1 MVIGLNSFIAQFRDF
16 ADCYTVIGGAAC
28 DILMSEAGLEFRAT
42 KDVDMILVLEDP
54 GQFTG
59 FAERFWEYVRQ
70 GGYTC
75 GWKNS
80 DSVHFYRFTNPARP
94 EYPVQIELFSRM
106 PGYHLEVPNGII
118 PIHID
123 DQISSLSAILLDDEY
138 YTFMLQGRVQE
149 NGLMILRPE
158 YLIPFKMYA
167 WLDFARKAAA
177 TPSQQKQYETN
188 ARRII
193 TVWGPPVDDYAS
205 RIWNGLVG
213 QYYLPRWNHYY
224 ASRTSGR
231 PFEMDVWERH
241 WVEEGNHFYCPKT
254 TVDVASFA
262 IEIIKMAKNL

>member
-1 MVIGLNSFIAQFRDF
+1 MVIGLNSFISHFRDF

-42 KDVDMILVLEDP
+42 KDVDMILVLEDS
-54 GQFTG
+54 GRFTG
-59 FAERFWEYVRQ
+59 FAERFWEYIRQ

-80 DSVHFYRFTNPARP
+80 DSVHFYRFTTPAWP

-149 NGLMILRPE
+149 NGLTILRPE

-167 WLDFARKAAA
+167 WLDFARKKVNSEHVNEKDFRKHKLDVFRLLQILPGNIRMSVSDGIRQHIDAFLCAMEQEEIA
-177 TPSQQKQYETN
+177 LQQIKVHMSKEE
-188 ARRII
+188 AIAMLRKI
-193 TVWGPPVDDYAS
+193 
-205 RIWNGLVG
+205 
-213 QYYLPRWNHYY
+213 YL
-224 ASRTSGR
+224 
-231 PFEMDVWERH
+231 
-241 WVEEGNHFYCPKT
+241 
-254 TVDVASFA
+254 
-262 IEIIKMAKNL
+262 L

>member
-1 MVIGLNSFIAQFRDF
+1 MVIGLNSFISHFRDF

-54 GQFTG
+54 GRFTG
-59 FAERFWEYVRQ
+59 FAERFWEYIRQ

-138 YTFMLQGRVQE
+138 YTFLLQGRVQE
-149 NGLMILRPE
+149 NGLTILRPE

-167 WLDFARKAAA
+167 WLDFARKKVNGEHVNEKDFRKHKLDVFRLLQILPGNIRMSVSDGIRQHIDAFLRAMEQEEIA
-177 TPSQQKQYETN
+177 LQQIKVHMSKEE
-188 ARRII
+188 AIAMLRKI
-193 TVWGPPVDDYAS
+193 
-205 RIWNGLVG
+205 
-213 QYYLPRWNHYY
+213 YL
-224 ASRTSGR
+224 
-231 PFEMDVWERH
+231 
-241 WVEEGNHFYCPKT
+241 
-254 TVDVASFA
+254 
-262 IEIIKMAKNL
+262 L

>member
-1 MVIGLNSFIAQFRDF
+1 MVIGLNSFISHFRDF

-59 FAERFWEYVRQ
+59 FAERFWEYIRQ

-149 NGLMILRPE
+149 NGLTILRPE

-167 WLDFARKAAA
+167 WLDFARKKVNGEHVNEKDFCKHKLDVFRLLQILPGNIRMSVSDGIRQHIDAFLRAMEQEEIA
-177 TPSQQKQYETN
+177 LQQIKVHMSKEE
-188 ARRII
+188 AIAMLRKI
-193 TVWGPPVDDYAS
+193 
-205 RIWNGLVG
+205 
-213 QYYLPRWNHYY
+213 YL
-224 ASRTSGR
+224 
-231 PFEMDVWERH
+231 
-241 WVEEGNHFYCPKT
+241 
-254 TVDVASFA
+254 
-262 IEIIKMAKNL
+262 L

>member
-1 MVIGLNSFIAQFRDF
+1 MVKGLDSFIAQFRDF
-16 ADCYTVIGGAAC
+16 TDCYTVIGGAAC

-42 KDVDMILVLEDP
+42 KDVDMILILEDP

-80 DSVHFYRFTNPARP
+80 DSVHFYRFTNPTRP

-138 YTFMLQGRVQE
+138 YAFMLQGRVQE

-167 WLDFARKAAA
+167 WLDFARKKANSEQADGKDLRKHKLDVFRLLQILPGNIRISVSDGIRQHIDEFLRA
-177 TPSQQKQYETN
+177 MEQEEIALQQIKVHMSKEE
-188 ARRII
+188 AIAMLRKI
-193 TVWGPPVDDYAS
+193 
-205 RIWNGLVG
+205 
-213 QYYLPRWNHYY
+213 YL
-224 ASRTSGR
+224 
-231 PFEMDVWERH
+231 
-241 WVEEGNHFYCPKT
+241 
-254 TVDVASFA
+254 
-262 IEIIKMAKNL
+262 L

>member
-1 MVIGLNSFIAQFRDF
+1 MVKGLDSFIAQFRDF
-16 ADCYTVIGGAAC
+16 TDCYTVIGGAAC

-42 KDVDMILVLEDP
+42 KDVDMILILEDP
-54 GQFTG
+54 GRFTG
-59 FAERFWEYVRQ
+59 FSERFWEYIRQ

-80 DSVHFYRFTNPARP
+80 DSVHFYRFTNPTRP

-167 WLDFARKAAA
+167 WLDFARKKANSEQADGKDLRKHKLDVFRLLQILPGNIRMSVSDGIRQHIDEFLRA
-177 TPSQQKQYETN
+177 MEQEEIALQQIKVHMSKEE
-188 ARRII
+188 AIAMLRKI
-193 TVWGPPVDDYAS
+193 
-205 RIWNGLVG
+205 
-213 QYYLPRWNHYY
+213 YL
-224 ASRTSGR
+224 
-231 PFEMDVWERH
+231 
-241 WVEEGNHFYCPKT
+241 
-254 TVDVASFA
+254 
-262 IEIIKMAKNL
+262 L

>member
-1 MVIGLNSFIAQFRDF
+1 MVIGLNSFISHFRDF

-42 KDVDMILVLEDP
+42 KDVDMILVLEDS

-59 FAERFWEYVRQ
+59 FAERFWEYIRQ

-138 YTFMLQGRVQE
+138 YAFMLQGRVQE

-167 WLDFARKAAA
+167 WLDFARKKVNGEHVNEKDFRKHKLDVFRLLQILPGNIRMSVSDGIRQHIDAFLRAMEQEEIA
-177 TPSQQKQYETN
+177 LQQIKVHMSKEE
-188 ARRII
+188 AIAMLRKI
-193 TVWGPPVDDYAS
+193 
-205 RIWNGLVG
+205 
-213 QYYLPRWNHYY
+213 YL
-224 ASRTSGR
+224 
-231 PFEMDVWERH
+231 
-241 WVEEGNHFYCPKT
+241 
-254 TVDVASFA
+254 
-262 IEIIKMAKNL
+262 L

>member
-1 MVIGLNSFIAQFRDF
+1 MVIGLNSFISHFRDF

-42 KDVDMILVLEDP
+42 KDVDMILVLEDS

-59 FAERFWEYVRQ
+59 FAERFWEYIRQ

-149 NGLMILRPE
+149 NGLTILRPE

-167 WLDFARKAAA
+167 WLDFARKKVNGEHVNEKDFRKHKLDVFRLLQILPGNIRMSVSDGIRQHIDAFLRAMEQEEIA
-177 TPSQQKQYETN
+177 LQQIKVHMSKEE
-188 ARRII
+188 AIAMLRKI
-193 TVWGPPVDDYAS
+193 
-205 RIWNGLVG
+205 
-213 QYYLPRWNHYY
+213 YL
-224 ASRTSGR
+224 
-231 PFEMDVWERH
+231 
-241 WVEEGNHFYCPKT
+241 
-254 TVDVASFA
+254 
-262 IEIIKMAKNL
+262 L

>member
-1 MVIGLNSFIAQFRDF
+1 MVIGLNSFISQFRDF
-16 ADCYTVIGGAAC
+16 TDCYTVIGGAAC

-59 FAERFWEYVRQ
+59 FAERFWEYIRQ

-80 DSVHFYRFTNPARP
+80 DSVHFYRFTKPTRP

-118 PIHID
+118 SIHID

-149 NGLMILRPE
+149 NGLTILRPE

-167 WLDFARKAAA
+167 WLDFARKKANSEQA
-177 TPSQQKQYETN
+177 
-188 ARRII
+188 
-193 TVWGPPVDDYAS
+193 
-205 RIWNGLVG
+205 NGKDLRKHKLDVFRLL
-213 QYYLPRWNHYY
+213 QILPRDIRMSVSDGIRQHIDEFLR
-224 ASRTSGR
+224 AM
-231 PFEMDVWERH
+231 EQ
-241 WVEEGNHFYCPKT
+241 EEIALQQIKVHMSKEE
-254 TVDVASFA
+254 A
-262 IEIIKMAKNL
+262 IAMLRKIYLL

>member
-1 MVIGLNSFIAQFRDF
+1 MVKGLDSFIAQFRDF
-16 ADCYTVIGGAAC
+16 TDCYTVIGGAAC

-59 FAERFWEYVRQ
+59 FAERFWEYIRQ

-80 DSVHFYRFTNPARP
+80 DSVHFYRFTKPTRP

-149 NGLMILRPE
+149 NGLTILRPE

-167 WLDFARKAAA
+167 WLDFARKKANSEQADGKDLRKHKLDVFRLL
-177 TPSQQKQYETN
+177 Q
-188 ARRII
+188 I
-193 TVWGPPVDDYAS
+193 
-205 RIWNGLVG
+205 
-213 QYYLPRWNHYY
+213 LPRDIRISVSDGIRQHIDEFLR
-224 ASRTSGR
+224 AM
-231 PFEMDVWERH
+231 EQ
-241 WVEEGNHFYCPKT
+241 EEIALQQIKVHMSKEE
-254 TVDVASFA
+254 A
-262 IEIIKMAKNL
+262 IAMLRKIYLL

>member
-1 MVIGLNSFIAQFRDF
+1 MVIGLNSFISHFRDF

-42 KDVDMILVLEDP
+42 KDVDMILVLEDS
-54 GQFTG
+54 GKFTG
-59 FAERFWEYVRQ
+59 FAERFWEYIRQ

-80 DSVHFYRFTNPARP
+80 DSVHFYRFTTPARP

-149 NGLMILRPE
+149 NGLTILRPE

-167 WLDFARKAAA
+167 WLDFARKKVNSEHVNEKDFRKHKLDVFRLLQILPGNIRMSVSDGIRQHIDAFLRAMEQEEIA
-177 TPSQQKQYETN
+177 LQQIKVHMSKEE
-188 ARRII
+188 AIAMLRKI
-193 TVWGPPVDDYAS
+193 
-205 RIWNGLVG
+205 
-213 QYYLPRWNHYY
+213 YL
-224 ASRTSGR
+224 
-231 PFEMDVWERH
+231 
-241 WVEEGNHFYCPKT
+241 
-254 TVDVASFA
+254 
-262 IEIIKMAKNL
+262 L

>member
-1 MVIGLNSFIAQFRDF
+1 MVKGLDSFIAQFRDF
-16 ADCYTVIGGAAC
+16 TDCYTVIGGAAC

-42 KDVDMILVLEDP
+42 KDVDMILILEDP

-59 FAERFWEYVRQ
+59 FAERFWEYIRQ
-70 GGYTC
+70 GGYTF

-149 NGLMILRPE
+149 NGLTILRPE

-167 WLDFARKAAA
+167 WLDFARKKANSEQADGKDLRKHKLDVFRLLQILPGNIRMSVSDGIRQHIDA
-177 TPSQQKQYETN
+177 FLRAMEQEEIALQQIKVHMSKEE
-188 ARRII
+188 AIAMLRKI
-193 TVWGPPVDDYAS
+193 
-205 RIWNGLVG
+205 
-213 QYYLPRWNHYY
+213 YL
-224 ASRTSGR
+224 
-231 PFEMDVWERH
+231 
-241 WVEEGNHFYCPKT
+241 
-254 TVDVASFA
+254 
-262 IEIIKMAKNL
+262 L